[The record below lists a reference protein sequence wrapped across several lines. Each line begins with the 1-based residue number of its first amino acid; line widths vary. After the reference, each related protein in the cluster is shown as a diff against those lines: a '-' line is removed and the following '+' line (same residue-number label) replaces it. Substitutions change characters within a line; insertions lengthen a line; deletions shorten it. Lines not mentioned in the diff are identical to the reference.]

1 MLPEKFIFLKQTS
14 QTKFESLPIPNL
26 HIPEKF
32 VKKGFRG
39 LRQVLGKTMLAATIM
54 DKIFEKNFRFYVK

>member
-1 MLPEKFIFLKQTS
+1 MLPEKFMFLKQTS
-14 QTKFESLPIPNL
+14 QTKLEYLSTPNL

-39 LRQVLGKTMLAATIM
+39 LRQVIGKTILAATIM